1 MFYQIAGFVLF
12 CLNFFIYS
20 VLDIISQYS
29 DVNTRE
35 SRDEKI
41 VTITLGF
48 LLPFSTFFS
57 FLLIFIVLRKHKII
71 LESIIKQNSS
81 DSSI

>member
-12 CLNFFIYS
+12 CLNFFIYC
-20 VLDIISQYS
+20 VLDVVNQYNNV
-29 DVNTRE
+29 DTK
-35 SRDEKI
+35 DEKI

-71 LESIIKQNSS
+71 LESIIKQNES